1 MSNKQIIEHKKQTFM
16 FDGEYTK
23 PIDTNTDIDIA
34 KLKLSDIDFDV
45 SHLVAKYLVEADRKT
60 AEALYNEL
68 EYRL

>member
-1 MSNKQIIEHKKQTFM
+1 MSNKKIIEHKEQMFM
-16 FDGEYTK
+16 FDGVYTK

-45 SHLVAKYLVEADRKT
+45 SHLVAKYLVETDRKT